1 MTAAAIEATETLTS
15 FDSAADR
22 LGVQVATVRRYVRS
36 GRLAGVPGLGVWADS
51 VEAYAAARDASVART
66 RSCPGWRRPAP
77 AAVAAVSVLPVRV
90 TDVESAAAAWAEA
103 GRLEALAR
111 KLKEQAGPVL
121 REAGEG
127 QHGRFHLAF
136 TAGRLAQNTEQV
148 KADYAA
154 RGEQVPMRRNAP
166 SIKVTPVA
174 A

>member
-1 MTAAAIEATETLTS
+1 MTAIAIEATETLIS
-15 FDSAADR
+15 VDSAAAR
-22 LGVQVATVRRYVRS
+22 LGVQAATVRRYVRS

-51 VEAYAAARDASVART
+51 VEAYAARRDASVART
-66 RSCPGWRRPAP
+66 RACPGWRRPAP
-77 AAVAAVSVLPVRV
+77 VAMAAVSVLPVRV

-136 TAGRLAQNTEQV
+136 TAGREVLDTVAV
-148 KADYAA
+148 RADFAG
-154 RGEQVPMRRNAP
+154 RGAELPMRRNAP

-174 A
+174 